1 MCSGC
6 WTWPPILRVPRTPS
20 LTRAWTISSCPLF
33 FFAAGRRCSSEEPQ
47 ESAISFFPRLIFPHT
62 ETDHTRYRP
71 GARLADAGGV
81 WWCGL
86 SCPSPP
92 RASCAIVKEKG
103 DRLCFAASRLGGRE
117 NGRPCA
123 SQFASVIYSILILR
137 RGLQCRHG
145 SIRYDQRKGQKKG
158 VLGVKHATGD
168 RFFWLLDIVLAAQV
182 PQPPIPGRSGHRC
195 RFSGASLGLY
205 VRVLGTQQLW
215 G

>member
-1 MCSGC
+1 M
-6 WTWPPILRVPRTPS
+6 
-20 LTRAWTISSCPLF
+20 
-33 FFAAGRRCSSEEPQ
+33 Q
-47 ESAISFFPRLIFPHT
+47 
-62 ETDHTRYRP
+62 
-71 GARLADAGGV
+71 GGG

-92 RASCAIVKEKG
+92 CASCAIVKEKG

-137 RGLQCRHG
+137 HGLQCRHG

-168 RFFWLLDIVLAAQV
+168 RFFWLLDVVLAAQV